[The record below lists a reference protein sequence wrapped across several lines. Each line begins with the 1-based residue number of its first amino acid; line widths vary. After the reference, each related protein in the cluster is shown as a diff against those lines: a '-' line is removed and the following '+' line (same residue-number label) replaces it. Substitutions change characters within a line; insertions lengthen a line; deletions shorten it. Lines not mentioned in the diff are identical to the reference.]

1 MNKQEFLI
9 KLKRKLCDL
18 PKDEIDERIN
28 FYSEIIDDRIE
39 DGLSEQ
45 EAVQSIGALDDITHE
60 IVMQIICEK
69 ADSADNERLRGKT
82 KKLTK
87 GEMALIIIGSPIWIP
102 LFILALSIVFSLY
115 AVIWSLIITAWAI
128 EIPFFIISCVSNYLV
143 KFCVK
148 ATKCTALFTKN
159 GFSSFFKYIFGG
171 KKL

>member
-18 PKDEIDERIN
+18 PKDEICERIN

-45 EAVQSIGALDDITHE
+45 EAVQSIGTLDDITYE
-60 IVMQIICEK
+60 IVTQIISEK
-69 ADSADNERLRGKT
+69 ADSVDKEGLRGKA

-102 LFILALSIVFSLY
+102 LFIAAFAIVFSLY
-115 AVIWSLIITAWAI
+115 AVIWSIIISVWAI
-128 EIPFFIISCVSNYLV
+128 EIPFFIISCVSKYLM

-148 ATKCTALFTKN
+148 ATKCSALFTKI

-171 KKL
+171 KK